1 LNRPKVT
8 VNNQN
13 ISKRRSIMAFKEEI
27 IKTCG
32 PDGKRVYETLTG
44 MAKTFKLQPGKS
56 DRTDVW
62 RAVLMFAR
70 KQKYSAGGAH
80 PVHMILNNIWNC
92 ESLSYL
98 IVFLTG
104 YVRNI
109 YLYPSLCTG
118 GWSEAKGRR
127 ISIPNLV
134 PNMKSIRPP
143 NVSLNGIPNR
153 YSFAAHMWA
162 KIDSVE
168 FDAVT
173 GLFGA
178 LVRSSWPVEVPHNR
192 ILYSL
197 GLQTYELVQ
206 TGKRENGIVEF
217 SLEEVN

>member
-1 LNRPKVT
+1 
-8 VNNQN
+8 
-13 ISKRRSIMAFKEEI
+13 MAFKEDL

-32 PDGKRVYETLTG
+32 VDGNKLYETLTG

-62 RAVLMFAR
+62 RAVLMHA
-70 KQKYSAGGAH
+70 KGQQYSAGGAH
-80 PVHMILNNIWNC
+80 PVHMIMNNVWNC

-98 IVFLTG
+98 MVFLAG
-104 YVRNI
+104 YTRNI
-109 YLYPSLCTG
+109 YLYPSQCTG

-127 ISIPNLV
+127 ISIPGLE
-134 PNMKSIRPP
+134 PNMKSIKPP
-143 NVSLNGIPNR
+143 NVSLNGKPER

-162 KIDSVE
+162 KIDTID

-178 LVRSSWPVEVPHNR
+178 LVQSSWPVVVPQNNM
-192 ILYSL
+192 IYSV
-197 GLQTYELVQ
+197 GLETYELVK

-217 SLEEVN
+217 SLEEVT